1 MRCVYC
7 GNQLTTPTDKCPTC
21 GRLGPDAVGGGTTI
35 HIGRSV
41 DNEIVIPDQ
50 HVGRRHVAI
59 TLLSGIYTVR
69 DLDSRNGTFVN
80 GAKVS
85 IARVSHADKISLG
98 SSLPLD
104 WSVIISAFSRVGG
117 SPAAASP
124 GYVAGKTY
132 KVGRASGNA
141 VVIDGPG
148 VSREHAEI
156 TVEQGTGRIFIRDL
170 GSRNGT
176 MVNGSPCQG
185 KQLIG
190 PNDVVTLGT
199 SSQLPWYRIQQLGQ
213 EQYVRKP
220 GVQAPLPQPDPPQEA
235 PIKVKYDIK
244 PVKINPWLVTG
255 IVSVAVILVVL
266 AVIFTGS
273 GKSQRNT
280 VITYTQTRTP
290 VPGEP
295 NDIAVRRARIEAQ
308 RALFDKAKAT
318 FPNNNGIA
326 RNYCIFIHR
335 VDREGLASDGR
346 SVEVN
351 LSTEMN
357 KADYAKKD
365 KHLSKKPALESRIAT
380 AQVEFDGNFGL
391 LSAAEANLSK
401 TYDAWEQSRNP
412 GFIPSANTYDPG
424 LAQANA
430 YKQQYDI
437 NLQLYTELIG
447 KLEGILTGLDDIR
460 VTLNQLTTAQSGSGG
475 GLWAKI
481 KGLFHRM
488 GSGSG
493 GESPLD
499 GFMAWQA
506 AGISDKARWLDH
518 YESANGSRALA
529 EKHWVDYS
537 PQEQQELQNL
547 TDNLNRQYSAGLQSG
562 TREDF
567 EVALLDKE
575 IARIYLSTTGIQK
588 QRRNMEEIMGR
599 MGLSAGDIEADFR
612 KQFGVSAS
620 EYFGTT
626 AASEVFY
633 MRRENG
639 RWKRYLYQ
647 DDHEKKMYDR
657 FDRLIR

>member
-1 MRCVYC
+1 MRCIHC
-7 GNQLTTPTDKCPTC
+7 GSPLGTPTDKCPSC
-21 GRLGPDAVGGGTTI
+21 GRLSPDAVGGGSTI
-35 HIGRSV
+35 HIGRSA

-50 HVGRRHVAI
+50 HVGRRHAAI
-59 TLLSGIYTVR
+59 TMQNGIYTIR

-80 GAKVS
+80 GAKIA
-85 IARVSHADKISLG
+85 IARVSAVDKISLG
-98 SSLPLD
+98 SSPLN
-104 WSVIISAFSRVGG
+104 WNVILSAFSKVGAP
-117 SPAAASP
+117 PAAASP
-124 GYVAGKTY
+124 GYIAGATY
-132 KVGRASGNA
+132 KVGRASGND
-141 VVIDGPG
+141 VVIDAPG

-156 TVEQGTGRIFIRDL
+156 TVEHGTGRIYIRDL

-176 MVNGSPCQG
+176 MVNGSPCHG

-190 PNDVVTLGT
+190 PQDVITLGT
-199 SSQLPWYRIQQLGQ
+199 SSQLPWHRIQQLGMAQ
-213 EQYVRKP
+213 NAPKP
-220 GVQAPLPQPDPPQEA
+220 AVHAPSSKAPQE
-235 PIKVKYDIK
+235 PPLQVKYDIK

-255 IVSVAVILVVL
+255 IVSLAVILVVL

-273 GKSQRNT
+273 GKTQRNT
-280 VITYTQTRTP
+280 VITFTQTRTP

-308 RALFDKAKAT
+308 RALFDKAKAS
-318 FPNNNGIA
+318 FPNDNGIA

-365 KHLSKKPALESRIAT
+365 KYLAKKPALESRIAS

-391 LSAAEANLSK
+391 LTAAEANLSK
-401 TYDAWEQSRNP
+401 TYEAWEQSRNP
-412 GFIPSANTYDPG
+412 GFIPSANTYAPG
-424 LAQANA
+424 LSQANA

-447 KLEGILTGLDDIR
+447 KLESVLAGMDDIR
-460 VTLNQLTTAQSGSGG
+460 VTLNQLTASKGGSRT

-481 KGLFHRM
+481 KGLF
-488 GSGSG
+488 SGSG
-493 GESPLD
+493 ASQDADSPLD
-499 GFMAWQA
+499 GFIAWQTTGKA
-506 AGISDKARWLDH
+506 DKARWLDC
-518 YESANGSRALA
+518 YEMAKGSRTLA
-529 EKHWVDYS
+529 EKYWDVHNATAS
-537 PQEQQELQNL
+537 KALPSASEKLSSQL
-547 TDNLNRQYSAGLQSG
+547 SAGLQHG

-567 EVALLDKE
+567 EAALLDNE
-575 IARIYLSTTGIQK
+575 TARIYLSTTGIQK
-588 QRRNMEEIMGR
+588 QRQNMEDIMNR

-626 AASEVFY
+626 AANEVFY

-639 RWKRYLYQ
+639 KWKRYLYL
-647 DDHEKKMYDR
+647 DDHEKKQ
-657 FDRLIR
+657 FDRLISPTR